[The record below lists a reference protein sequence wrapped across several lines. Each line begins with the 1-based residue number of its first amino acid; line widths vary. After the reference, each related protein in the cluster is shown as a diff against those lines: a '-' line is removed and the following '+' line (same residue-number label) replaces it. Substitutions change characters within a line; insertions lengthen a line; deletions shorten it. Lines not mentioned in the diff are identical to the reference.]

1 MSLISLRIGFFL
13 SCRIKKRGNNIEVS
27 STTTT
32 MRKIVTL
39 VLPIRVSNMTR

>member
-1 MSLISLRIGFFL
+1 MSLISLRIGFFFIL
-13 SCRIKKRGNNIEVS
+13 PHKKRGNNIEVS